1 MAFSTKEETRAYAKG
16 RSDERHVGKLR
27 ALGQGYG
34 ANMGVETPRS
44 NARFRSF
51 CERYVVT
58 RSEFFR
64 QDPEGLAED
73 TWSCILD
80 AKRAYSLIRRTSI
93 GLGEDD

>member
-16 RSDERHVGKLR
+16 RADERRV
-27 ALGQGYG
+27 
-34 ANMGVETPRS
+34 NMGVGETKSKS